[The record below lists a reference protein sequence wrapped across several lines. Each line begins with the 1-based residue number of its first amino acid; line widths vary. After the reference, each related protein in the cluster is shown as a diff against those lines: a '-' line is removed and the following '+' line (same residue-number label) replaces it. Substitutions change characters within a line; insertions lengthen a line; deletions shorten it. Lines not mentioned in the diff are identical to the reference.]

1 MRRAK
6 RCFALVLVCCLGLC
20 LCGATAETEEP
31 FPDAQEIHL
40 AAAGLAISVPGDM
53 ERLEA
58 DEEAYDLGFRY
69 DCYTD
74 TFEFTLYVQD
84 SRDMSLADYAAF
96 YAERKSFIAQADTI
110 NEYPVWRMT
119 NAADPTFTEVLVA
132 DPEADVPL
140 AVYVLTFSCD
150 GEEDREMENA
160 ILNTL
165 DLY

>member
-1 MRRAK
+1 MRKAK
-6 RCFALVLVCCLGLC
+6 CCFALVLACCLGLC
-20 LCGATAETEEP
+20 LCGATAEEP
-31 FPDAQEIHL
+31 FPDALEIHL

-53 ERLEA
+53 ERLDA

-96 YAERKSFIAQADTI
+96 YAGRKKLVAKEDTI
-110 NEYPVWRMT
+110 NEFPVWRLT
-119 NAADPTFTEVLVA
+119 NAEDPSFMEVLVA

-150 GEEDREMENA
+150 GEEDRAMENA

-165 DLY
+165 NRY